1 MGLMYV
7 ENMERPDLRSFAK
20 LTQADLRGYGFAKI
34 MPVVTVREKGGKIW
48 VAPKT
53 LTDATG
59 TKNRANGTA
68 LSGTDIKTVEVAYS
82 TDRFE
87 GRGIIYESEMH
98 GFADMNAACQ
108 AGACDAGRKVLN
120 SFEADVAAKVF
131 TTARTGAA
139 VALADGSFIK
149 GLQKAAKSV
158 RAYGKAALYMT
169 DEAFLKLCDVPEV
182 RNKLELGAKATGD
195 IAYLA
200 LNDEKVLATVS
211 TLLGF
216 HAIAIVDSGIVGTG
230 YDDFIAVVAIRPE
243 AFGATGDMVRSIA
256 KSRAMYG
263 ALMVYVPEDAPADEP
278 FVLSQSSD
286 RKEKANY
293 FDAEGFVQAK
303 EFHTPTTGDNGG
315 VSVVKFAAAAA
326 AAAGAEG

>member
-1 MGLMYV
+1 
-7 ENMERPDLRSFAK
+7 
-20 LTQADLRGYGFAKI
+20 
-34 MPVVTVREKGGKIW
+34 
-48 VAPKT
+48 
-53 LTDATG
+53 
-59 TKNRANGTA
+59 
-68 LSGTDIKTVEVAYS
+68 
-82 TDRFE
+82 
-87 GRGIIYESEMH
+87 MH

-120 SFEADVAAKVF
+120 SFEADVAGKVF
-131 TTARTGAA
+131 TSARTGAA
-139 VALADGSFIK
+139 AALADGSFIK

-216 HAIAIVDSGIVGTG
+216 HAIAIVDSGVVGSG
-230 YDDFIAVVAIRPE
+230 YDEFIAVVAIRPE

-278 FVLSQSSD
+278 FTLSQSSD

-326 AAAGAEG
+326 AAGAEG